1 MYSIRLYYN
10 TVIYMLFSYVPH
22 FEIEKLRLKKE
33 STYSKIDF
41 GGVYNSMSF
50 NT

>member
-1 MYSIRLYYN
+1 
-10 TVIYMLFSYVPH
+10 MLFSYVPH
-22 FEIEKLRLKKE
+22 FEIEKLRPKEE

-41 GGVYNSMSF
+41 GGVCNSMSF